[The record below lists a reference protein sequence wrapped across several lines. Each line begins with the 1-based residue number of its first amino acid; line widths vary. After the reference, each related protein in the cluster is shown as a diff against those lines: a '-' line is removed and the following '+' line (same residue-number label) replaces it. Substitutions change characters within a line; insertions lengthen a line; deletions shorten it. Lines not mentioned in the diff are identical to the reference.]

1 MGKNLL
7 FYFIASTVFA
17 GVAQVLGADLVIV
30 LSVSFMGPP
39 ILLLAMAIR
48 RYRRLP

>member
-7 FYFIASTVFA
+7 FYFVAGTVIA
-17 GVAQVLGADLVIV
+17 GIAQVLGADLAIV
-30 LSVSFMGPP
+30 LFASFLGPP
-39 ILLLAMAIR
+39 ILLLALAIM

>member
-7 FYFIASTVFA
+7 FYFVASTVIA
-17 GVAQVLGADLVIV
+17 VVAQVLGADLAIV
-30 LSVSFMGPP
+30 LFASFIGPP
-39 ILLLAMAIR
+39 ILLLALATR